1 MAKEQ
6 QNGLSARVERMVE
19 PMKLDL
25 DKIVRT
31 KSILNA
37 NQVQKI
43 FNTTNKKY
51 VYERPAKGGGKWS
64 YVRTSYVRR
73 TLDGIFGFN
82 WDFEIVTPDNV
93 AFEMAVMTG
102 YISLRGRL
110 ICRTKDSDGVWHTIV
125 REQYGR
131 AEVKFL
137 TDDMRDDSG
146 SVVVETYYD
155 KYKQKEMTRAVKVR
169 KIDPYTN
176 KPIPLDFGNDLKAA
190 ASDALKKCAA
200 QLGVAADVYDPDE
213 FIPYEVI
220 GSDEADERAKNARRM
235 AKEAADKTNLI
246 DQGGDVVPPEEEK

>member
-102 YISLRGRL
+102 YISDRKSTRL
-110 ICRTKDSDGVWHTIV
+110 NSSH
-125 REQYGR
+125 
-131 AEVKFL
+131 EVV
-137 TDDMRDDSG
+137 S
-146 SVVVETYYD
+146 
-155 KYKQKEMTRAVKVR
+155 
-169 KIDPYTN
+169 
-176 KPIPLDFGNDLKAA
+176 
-190 ASDALKKCAA
+190 
-200 QLGVAADVYDPDE
+200 
-213 FIPYEVI
+213 
-220 GSDEADERAKNARRM
+220 RM
-235 AKEAADKTNLI
+235 PSSA
-246 DQGGDVVPPEEEK
+246 

>member
-110 ICRTKDSDGVWHTIV
+110 TMRTTSDGVEHSIV

-137 TDDMRDDSG
+137 TDDMRDADG
-146 SVVVETYYD
+146 HVVTETYYD

-213 FIPYEVI
+213 FIPYEVV
-220 GSDEADERAKNARRM
+220 GSDEASERAKNAKRM
-235 AKEAADKTNLI
+235 AKQATDLLE
-246 DQGGDVVPPEEEK
+246 QQGDVVPPEEAK

>member
-6 QNGLSARVERMVE
+6 ENGLSARVERMVA
-19 PMKLDL
+19 PMKIEL
-25 DKIVRT
+25 DKITRT

-43 FNTTNKKY
+43 FNTTNTKY
-51 VYERPAKGGGKWS
+51 VYKRPAKGGGQWN

-82 WDFEIVTPDNV
+82 WDFEIVTPDQV

-102 YISLRGRL
+102 YISVRGRL
-110 ICRTKDSDGVWHTIV
+110 TMRTTSDGVEHTIV

-137 TDDMRDDSG
+137 TDDMRDADG
-146 SVVVETYYD
+146 HVVTETYYD

-190 ASDALKKCAA
+190 TSDALKKCAA

-213 FIPYEVI
+213 FIPYEI
-220 GSDEADERAKNARRM
+220 AGSDEADERAKNAKKL
-235 AKEAADKTNLI
+235 AKQATDLLE
-246 DQGGDVVPPEEEK
+246 QQGDVVPPEEAK

>member
-6 QNGLSARVERMVE
+6 ENGLSARVERMVA
-19 PMKLDL
+19 PMKIEL
-25 DKIVRT
+25 DKITRT

-43 FNTTNKKY
+43 FNTTNTKY
-51 VYERPAKGGGKWS
+51 VYKRPAKGGGQWN

-82 WDFEIVTPDNV
+82 WDFEIVTPDDV
-93 AFEMAVMTG
+93 AFQMAALTG
-102 YISLRGRL
+102 VVSVRGRL
-110 ICRTKDSDGVWHTIV
+110 TMRTKDNNGDWHTIV

-131 AEVKFL
+131 SEVKWQ
-137 TDDMRDDSG
+137 TVTKNG
-146 SVVVETYYD
+146 T
-155 KYKQKEMTRAVKVR
+155 KTR
-169 KIDPYTN
+169 KIDEWSG

-190 ASDALKKCAA
+190 TSDALKKCAA

-246 DQGGDVVPPEEEK
+246 DQGGDVVPPEGAK